1 MALRAN
7 RYFKDY
13 DVETTLQ
20 GGKARRVY
28 VYKGDMYAREVSPQ
42 ARARERIAYLLLA
55 FPAGGLLVA
64 AMLQP
69 TPANLAGVVAA
80 VSILALIPAFCTA
93 EGAVEAFFR
102 KGDLKKGN
110 YQERLLMLRVMPA
123 AGTALELVMAA
134 GYLYGAACRQ
144 ATPANLAALACVLG
158 AAACHA
164 AIAAREFYVKYR
176 VIKGPRSTGADAAE
190 NQGGDSDA

>member
-42 ARARERIAYLLLA
+42 ARARERIVYLLLA

-123 AGTALELVMAA
+123 AGAVLELVMAA
-134 GYLYGAACRQ
+134 GVLVWRGMPSGNAGQPGGAGLCIGGGRLPRGDRCAGI
-144 ATPANLAALACVLG
+144 L
-158 AAACHA
+158 
-164 AIAAREFYVKYR
+164 REV
-176 VIKGPRSTGADAAE
+176 PRDQRPPQHRRGRSGKSRR
-190 NQGGDSDA
+190 G